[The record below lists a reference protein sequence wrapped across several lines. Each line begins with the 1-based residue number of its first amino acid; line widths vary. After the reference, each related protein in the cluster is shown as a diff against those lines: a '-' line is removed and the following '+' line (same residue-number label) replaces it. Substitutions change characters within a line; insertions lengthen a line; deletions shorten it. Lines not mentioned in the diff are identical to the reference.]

1 MPVLF
6 ASQMEHLITN
16 YMRQQSLIK
25 FLYLQFVLLSVLGL
39 SSCQEGELDLGDDF
53 ISFPTYT
60 ALIDTVTIQL
70 STFKE
75 DSVITSGTNHALIGF
90 YHHPI
95 MGGQEAKAYFSLN
108 YPTDYS
114 WDDEKQ
120 VFDSLVMILR
130 TNAYSIGDTTINAS
144 FSAYRLNEQ
153 IVTNT
158 DGKLY
163 STSSF
168 NYYPDAMA
176 QKRFRPYPNQEKRL
190 TMRMNDDFALEMIE
204 FFKTYDN
211 HTDKKNLFDEQFNG
225 FVIQCD
231 TNLTRAAIGFE
242 VNDTACCLRMYSHT
256 TGLEQKNIVDDF
268 SLGNSTYQFNQ
279 LTSPNTSV
287 IFNQPSNRKEVIKA
301 KDSGN
306 ISLLQ
311 SGAGLK
317 FRIDFPTLN
326 NLLELKNMGYIIK
339 AELRLKPDMAIM
351 RTSDLPETIYIGEIY
366 RANEIW
372 GYLTDSDGNTLTSEL
387 HTDRVYHE
395 NTYYSFDLTS
405 YINTRLQEDVVDT
418 DQGLAINLPDADMGS
433 TFNWLAING
442 QSTSTNASQLL
453 LYYYYYD
460 TE

>member
-1 MPVLF
+1 M
-6 ASQMEHLITN
+6 
-16 YMRQQSLIK
+16 
-25 FLYLQFVLLSVLGL
+25 LLLVAGFI
-39 SSCQEGELDLGDDF
+39 SCQEGELDLGDDF

-75 DSVITSGTNHALIGF
+75 DSVITSGTGNALIG
-90 YHHPI
+90 YCHHPI

-114 WDDEKQ
+114 WDNDKQ

-130 TNAYSIGDTTINAS
+130 TNTYSIGDTTLNAS
-144 FSAYRLNEQ
+144 FSAHRLNQQ
-153 IVTNT
+153 ITTNT

-163 STSSF
+163 NTSAFSH
-168 NYYPDAMA
+168 NPIALA
-176 QKRFRPYPNQEKRL
+176 QKTFRPYPKHDKRL
-190 TMRMNDDFALEMIE
+190 TMRMDDDFALEMIE

-211 HTDKKNLFDEQFNG
+211 HTDKKNLFNEQFNG

-268 SLGNSTYQFNQ
+268 SLGSTTYQFNQ
-279 LTSPNTSV
+279 LTSHNASV
-287 IFNQPSNRKEVIKA
+287 IFNQLSSKKELIKEQN
-301 KDSGN
+301 SGH
-306 ISLLQ
+306 IALLQ
-311 SGAGLK
+311 SGSGFK

-326 NLLELKNMGYIIK
+326 NLLELKNKGYIIK
-339 AELRLKPDMAIM
+339 AELRLKPDKSIM
-351 RTSDLPETIYIGEIY
+351 RTSDLPSTIYIGDIY

-372 GYLTDSDGNTLTSEL
+372 GYLTDSDGNALTSNL
-387 HTDRVYHE
+387 YIDRVYHE

-405 YINTRLQEDVVDT
+405 YINTRLQEEVVDIN
-418 DQGLAINLPDADMGS
+418 QGLAIYLPDADMGS
-433 TFNWLAING
+433 SFNWLAING
-442 QSTSTNASQLL
+442 QTASSNASQLL